1 MDTRSD
7 KNSANPKLSSGEVLK
22 LWPVSGWR
30 KSVKGDEMATI
41 ACFISLDQGLPSSGI
56 NHIFEFRPKNKTGL
70 IEWLMSEEDCSIG
83 EEHFFR
89 FNYQCK
95 GPNRCVA
102 GIVVNISK
110 KLEEAY
116 FNKDPTE
123 KHRCTGDYHS

>member
-7 KNSANPKLSSGEVLK
+7 KNSAKPKLSSGEVLK

-70 IEWLMSEEDCSIG
+70 IEWLMS
-83 EEHFFR
+83 
-89 FNYQCK
+89 
-95 GPNRCVA
+95 
-102 GIVVNISK
+102 
-110 KLEEAY
+110 
-116 FNKDPTE
+116 
-123 KHRCTGDYHS
+123 